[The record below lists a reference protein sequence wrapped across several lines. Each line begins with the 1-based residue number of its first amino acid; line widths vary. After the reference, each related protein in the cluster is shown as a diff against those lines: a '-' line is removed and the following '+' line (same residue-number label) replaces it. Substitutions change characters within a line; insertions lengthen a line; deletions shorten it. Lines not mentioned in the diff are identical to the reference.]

1 MIFFFFCSLVS
12 RIMSLL
18 ILSDPG
24 RAPSIDGWVS
34 QRGYTI
40 YLPISNQ
47 KVPSHLVI
55 GNWDKVKGKYARILS
70 WMLLSTTIFSFR
82 CYLHLIRG
90 INHQG
95 QGANATAI
103 IALVKSLIPLFQSYA
118 LNKFLVPF
126 SCWFPD
132 LFPVSTMQFSTCQS
146 IIILCTPF
154 VCQSDFDQYLG
165 TFS

>member
-1 MIFFFFCSLVS
+1 
-12 RIMSLL
+12 MSLL
-18 ILSDPG
+18 IQSDPG
-24 RAPSIDGWVS
+24 RTPSIGGWVS

-103 IALVKSLIPLFQSYA
+103 IALVKSLIPLIQCYA

-132 LFPVSTMQFSTCQS
+132 LFPVSIMQFSTCQS

-165 TFS
+165 TVS